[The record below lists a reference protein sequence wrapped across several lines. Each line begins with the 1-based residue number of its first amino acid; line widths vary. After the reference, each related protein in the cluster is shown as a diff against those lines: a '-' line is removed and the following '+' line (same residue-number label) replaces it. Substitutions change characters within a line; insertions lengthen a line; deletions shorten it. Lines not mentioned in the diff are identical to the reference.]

1 MGVITIMPRYRNR
14 KHLVDLL
21 GATEHAAAYL
31 IGSTGKYRGHWD
43 AMPKQLKMRLKID
56 NPHFPDYISPPNEPA
71 DSIQVFAST

>member
-1 MGVITIMPRYRNR
+1 MTRYRNR

-21 GATEHAAAYL
+21 GATEHAGAHL

-43 AMPKQLKMRLKID
+43 AMPKHLQMRLKID
-56 NPHFPDYISPPNEPA
+56 NPPLSRLHLPLNEPA